1 MVEDPSGT
9 GGAGRVSRRLLAALL
24 VAALARSLVLG
35 LLIPPY
41 QSSDE
46 PWHLDYAR
54 ALADGELPVLAET
67 RLDRAIVAHD
77 EAVTS
82 AEGLTLYGIDDPPMS
97 REAFQPPLAYAI
109 PAVAY
114 RFAGRDPARALVAF
128 RIIDALLGVAAV
140 ALAVRL
146 GTTAFPG
153 RRFAPM
159 LGGLAAVALPAMA
172 LVASSANND
181 ALATVISLC
190 VLLVAVRIARD
201 GADRRTLLVLGGFVG
216 AGAWTKASVAVLIV
230 PAVVAVAIAPRT
242 DGGARTRQ
250 DRAGAAALVVVTA
263 VVLAAPWWIR
273 DLVVYGDVGATSA
286 FAAFSPAPGRD
297 IGGLGLFLGE
307 RSTLPAAGS
316 FWPRLAKSTIG
327 VLRWTDLYLPPAA
340 YVAAVAA
347 TVGGLG
353 AVVAWLLGGES
364 RRVRAGAAD
373 RRVAGVVAS
382 AGAALLVALMWFSY
396 SVDFQPQGR
405 YLLPASIA
413 TAAVIGAAVRTRGM
427 VIGGGT
433 LVLLLLSTVALAGET
448 FGWR

>member
-1 MVEDPSGT
+1 M
-9 GGAGRVSRRLLAALL
+9 SRRLLVTLLAAS
-24 VAALARSLVLG
+24 LARSLVLG

-46 PWHLDYAR
+46 PWHLDYVR
-54 ALADGELPVLAET
+54 VLADGELPVLGET

-77 EAVTS
+77 EAVTA
-82 AEGLTLYGIDDPPMS
+82 AEGLTLYGIDHPPMS
-97 REAFQPPLAYAI
+97 REAFQPPMAYAI
-109 PAVAY
+109 PALAY
-114 RFAGRDPARALVAF
+114 RLVGRDPARGLVAF
-128 RIIDALLGVAAV
+128 RIVDALLGVAAV

-146 GTTAFPG
+146 GATAFPG
-153 RRFAPM
+153 RRFAP
-159 LGGLAAVALPAMA
+159 LLAGLAAVALPAMA

-181 ALATVISLC
+181 ALATVISLW
-190 VLLVAVRIARD
+190 VLLVAVRTARD
-201 GADRRTLLVLGGFVG
+201 GADHRALLVLGGLVG
-216 AGAWTKASVAVLIV
+216 AGAWTKATVAVLIV
-230 PAVVAVAIAPRT
+230 PAVVAVSIAPGVA
-242 DGGARTRQ
+242 GGARTRQ
-250 DRAGAAALVVVTA
+250 DRAAAAALVVVTA

-297 IGGLGLFLGE
+297 IGGLGLFVGE
-307 RSTLPAAGS
+307 RSTFPGAGR
-316 FWPRLAKSTIG
+316 FWPRLARSTIG
-327 VLRWTDLYLPPAA
+327 VLRWTDLYLPSAV
-340 YVAAVAA
+340 YVAAVTAS
-347 TVGGLG
+347 VGGLG
-353 AVVAWLLGGES
+353 AVVAWLLGGE
-364 RRVRAGAAD
+364 RRGVRAGDAD
-373 RRVAGVVAS
+373 RRVVAVVAS

-433 LVLLLLSTVALAGET
+433 LVLLLVSTVAVAWQT